1 MFYSLKVNTLLL
13 RQMTGQSEQPRVQ
26 QQHIHP
32 QNSHLA
38 FIGKLFF
45 KTELIR
51 PIVSSYSSGATRE
64 VSALGN
70 SD

>member
-1 MFYSLKVNTLLL
+1 
-13 RQMTGQSEQPRVQ
+13 MTGQSEQPRVQ

-32 QNSHLA
+32 QKSHLA
-38 FIGKLFF
+38 FIGRLFF

>member
-1 MFYSLKVNTLLL
+1 LL
-13 RQMTGQSEQPRVQ
+13 RQITGQSEQPRVQ

-32 QNSHLA
+32 QNNHLA

-51 PIVSSYSSGATRE
+51 AIVSSNSSGATRDTR
-64 VSALGN
+64 ALGN
-70 SD
+70 SDWNLLLSPKL